1 MTFDPAPIPFDPAPA
16 NCALINT
23 VALRRVHVILGD
35 LLASEAAKTCPL
47 VQLTSLRTAHQLI
60 HDAIHVDEDATQE
73 FTPITDDLLQTMPPQ
88 WTKPVSPFQEGDRVE
103 LICQPDNSP
112 SDPFPLKCGT
122 LGTVSRHPITDQLGI
137 VFDGRG
143 LGVTTGFMSG
153 GVYIPALFAV
163 QRVEEPTR
171 S

>member
-73 FTPITDDLLQTMPPQ
+73 FTPITDDLLLPTDN
-88 WTKPVSPFQEGDRVE
+88 TALRAKDGDRVE
-103 LICQPDNSP
+103 LVLEPDNSP
-112 SDPFPLKCGT
+112 HDPFPLLAGT
-122 LGTVSRHPITDQLGI
+122 LGTITRQPVTDQLA
-137 VFDGRG
+137 VAFDGRG
-143 LGVTTGFMSG
+143 GAVTTMIKYVGSYMS
-153 GVYIPALFAV
+153 VINAV
-163 QRVEEPTR
+163 RPIAEPTR